1 MLKKQLK
8 RSARYNEDGSLPE
21 LIGKDLQR
29 NLDDVDTKLEKTTLS
44 KEQLA
49 LIDTL
54 LAKENISDLKPV
66 VLKAFDT
73 GKLTDVFKMASG
85 IVLRDAENNNIQAPF
100 KDFLLSLK
108 ESMNE
113 AEEDTEEDDAE
124 LQQAIE
130 LYKSKGYLDEK
141 EDADAIA
148 VLKAA
153 DYTIKTNSRGIV
165 TVVELERM
173 HEAEDDAEAP
183 AEEETEDDAED
194 NGENLEDEIPDH
206 LETDLE
212 EPEETFKDINE
223 KVVVYLY
230 RGFAEMGDQVR
241 LFVEDTDNEERDPE
255 LVEILENFME
265 GFPEVMDTI
274 KELAKK
280 YVTSVDLY
288 DPEEEEE
295 ITDEDPEEDTEE
307 PVEDDTEEPAEDDA
321 EDKEVVESYIKEHN
335 FDHNLFESEYEIYA
349 PYSSEKQA
357 LKLEKDLRKFKSA
370 EVFRHADIGEVHA
383 YIKVK

>member
-29 NLDDVDTKLEKTTLS
+29 NLDDVDTKLEKEATLS
-44 KEQLA
+44 REQLA

-108 ESMNE
+108 DESVNE
-113 AEEDTEEDDAE
+113 AEEDAEEPAE
-124 LQQAIE
+124 DL
-130 LYKSKGYLDEK
+130 
-141 EDADAIA
+141 
-148 VLKAA
+148 
-153 DYTIKTNSRGIV
+153 
-165 TVVELERM
+165 
-173 HEAEDDAEAP
+173 EDDAEAP
-183 AEEETEDDAED
+183 EDGE
-194 NGENLEDEIPDH
+194 ENLEDEVPDH

-230 RGFAEMGDQVR
+230 RGFAEIGDQVR

-255 LVEILENFME
+255 LVETLQDFME
-265 GFPEVMDTI
+265 GFPEVMDVV

-288 DPEEEEE
+288 DTEEEEE
-295 ITDEDPEEDTEE
+295 ITDEDPENDDEVGDAEAPEE
-307 PVEDDTEEPAEDDA
+307 DA
-321 EDKEVVESYIKEHN
+321 EDMDDEVEDKETVESYIKEHN

-349 PYSSEKQA
+349 PYSSEEQA
-357 LKLEKDLRKFKSA
+357 LQFEEDLRKFKSA
-370 EVFRHADIGEVHA
+370 EVFRHADIGEIHA
-383 YIKVK
+383 YIKVR